1 MLESTQRS
9 QTIKSNMVCSHK
21 IIFLVVTLVLSSTAG
36 VHGDEHHH
44 SRPLRD
50 SVTDVNNKAEQSA
63 TEDAAYWT
71 QLGQQL
77 LFDELAKQRI
87 NSQAKNII
95 VFLGDGM
102 SISTV
107 TAARIY
113 KGQKAGKT
121 GEEEQLH
128 FDRFPYAALSKT
140 YCTDIQVADSA
151 CTATAYLCGIKTDVD
166 TLGLDVNVIKKNC
179 STQIDPANQVDSVMT
194 WAQAANKAT
203 GIVTT
208 TRVTHATPA
217 GAYAHSANRDWED
230 DYAQSF
236 DGVDSNTCDDI
247 AEQLVL
253 NSPGKN
259 LKVILGGGRTYL
271 TPTTTTDPETQE
283 AGRRRDGKNL
293 IDQWVTDHP
302 TGKYVTT
309 RDELV
314 NVDVAG
320 TDFLLGLF
328 SPSHMEYFLE
338 SSAANNPTLEQMT
351 RAAIQMLQ
359 KDANGYVLLVEGGRI
374 DQAHHDGRAKLAL
387 EEAFQFDLAVAAAL
401 NLTNSDDT
409 LIIVTADH
417 SHTLSINGYPKRG
430 NDILG
435 LVGYAASDLKP
446 YTTLSYANGPGYA
459 NSFSGGERL
468 DLTDVDTISDSFLQP
483 AMVPLATESHGGDD
497 VAIFALGPQAHLF
510 QGVYEQH
517 YIAHVMSY
525 AACIGPGFT
534 FCNNPANPPSTTA
547 IPPSTPSSSSRI
559 GVNRSLGSISAF
571 MSCVWIQRLLVS
583 VFTQ

>member
-1 MLESTQRS
+1 
-9 QTIKSNMVCSHK
+9 MVCSHK
-21 IIFLVVTLVLSSTAG
+21 IIVLVVTLVLSSTAG

-50 SVTDVNNKAEQSA
+50 SATDVNNKAEQSA

-95 VFLGDGM
+95 VFLGDGQYICAGPYSAAFKIQFYFGM

-151 CTATAYLCGIKTDVD
+151 CTATAYLCGIKIDVD

-194 WAQAANKAT
+194 WAQLQLFIQS
-203 GIVTT
+203 GSQQSD
-208 TRVTHATPA
+208 
-217 GAYAHSANRDWED
+217 GYRDYD
-230 DYAQSF
+230 TN
-236 DGVDSNTCDDI
+236 SNTCDDI

-253 NSPGKN
+253 SSPGKN
-259 LKVILGGGRTYL
+259 LKVILGGAYL

-283 AGRRRDGKNL
+283 ACRRRDGKNL

-314 NVDVAG
+314 NLDMAG
-320 TDFLLGLF
+320 TDFLL
-328 SPSHMEYFLE
+328 
-338 SSAANNPTLEQMT
+338 
-351 RAAIQMLQ
+351 
-359 KDANGYVLLVEGGRI
+359 GGRI

-387 EEAFQFDLAVAAAL
+387 EEAFQFDVDVAAAF

-417 SHTLSINGYPKRG
+417 SHTL
-430 NDILG
+430 
-435 LVGYAASDLKP
+435 
-446 YTTLSYANGPGYA
+446 T
-459 NSFSGGERL
+459 
-468 DLTDVDTISDSFLQP
+468 SDSFLQP
-483 AMVPLATESHGGDD
+483 AIVPLATESHGGDD
-497 VAIFALGPQAHLF
+497 VAIFALGPQAYLF

-559 GVNRSLGSISAF
+559 GVNRSRERKRIHVLCLDPATPRFCIYSAYGAGRK
-571 MSCVWIQRLLVS
+571 SQWR
-583 VFTQ
+583 

>member
-1 MLESTQRS
+1 MLMSPYQIT
-9 QTIKSNMVCSHK
+9 V
-21 IIFLVVTLVLSSTAG
+21 LVVTLILISGCVYGDDHHRSTDRASAG
-36 VHGDEHHH
+36 VY
-44 SRPLRD
+44 S
-50 SVTDVNNKAEQSA
+50 KAKLKQSI
-63 TEDAAYWT
+63 TEDAAYWN
-71 QLGQQL
+71 QIGQQL
-77 LFDELAKQRI
+77 LLNELAKKRI

-95 VFLGDGM
+95 LFLGDGM

-113 KGQKAGKT
+113 KGQKAGKM
-121 GEEEQLH
+121 GEEEELY

-151 CTATAYLCGIKTDVD
+151 CTATAYLCGIKTDVV
-166 TLGLDVNVIKKNC
+166 TLGLDANVEYKNC
-179 STQIDPANQVDSVMT
+179 TTQMDPTIQVDSVMT
-194 WAQAANKAT
+194 WAQAGNKAT

-247 AEQLVL
+247 AEQLFL

-259 LKVILGGGRTYL
+259 LKVILGGGRAYL
-271 TPTTTTDPETQE
+271 TPTTMKDPETNE
-283 AGRRRDGKNL
+283 AGRRRDGKYL
-293 IDQWVTDHP
+293 IGQWVTDHP
-302 TGKYVTT
+302 NGKYVTT
-309 RDELV
+309 RDELINL
-314 NVDVAG
+314 NVSES
-320 TDFLLGLF
+320 DFLLGLF

-338 SSAANNPTLEQMT
+338 SRGANNPTLEEMT
-351 RAAIQMLQ
+351 RTAIQMLQ

-387 EEAFQFDLAVAAAL
+387 EEAFQFDLAVAIAL
-401 NLTNSDDT
+401 NLTNPADT

-417 SHTLSINGYPKRG
+417 SHTLSINGYPERG

-446 YTTLSYANGPGYA
+446 YTTLSYANGPGYI
-459 NSFSGGERL
+459 NSFDGAERL
-468 DLTDVDTISDSFLQP
+468 DLTNIDTTSDSFLQP

-517 YIAHVMSY
+517 YIAHVMGY

-534 FCNNPANPPSTTA
+534 FCNDPANLPQTTSL
-547 IPPSTPSSSSRI
+547 PPSSSSRI
-559 GVNRSLGSISAF
+559 GLDLTFTLSLWSITPYYNKDTDRII
-571 MSCVWIQRLLVS
+571 V
-583 VFTQ
+583 